1 MTLGEKLK
9 DAIIRFG
16 LTQESLASLLN
27 VSRQAITKWERNE
40 EIPDISNLQE
50 LSSFFNLSIDYLL
63 DNKSVLPNLNVKI
76 KLDKTKYKSKLS
88 MYESV
93 LNEYFDSSF
102 DIYILTRHKKM
113 NIIETLIDTFTVPE
127 LGPIETADALN
138 DLSPYY
144 LVKKGNIRLLVSIK
158 NYTLTITELNINK
171 DKKIVYN
178 NNIFI
183 RSGKLR
189 RK

>member
-1 MTLGEKLK
+1 
-9 DAIIRFG
+9 
-16 LTQESLASLLN
+16 
-27 VSRQAITKWERNE
+27 
-40 EIPDISNLQE
+40 
-50 LSSFFNLSIDYLL
+50 
-63 DNKSVLPNLNVKI
+63 
-76 KLDKTKYKSKLS
+76 

-171 DKKIVYN
+171 DKKIIYN